1 MATMYLSLG
10 TNLGDRQSNLETAL
24 TLISR
29 KIGTIEAASQLIE
42 TEPWG
47 FDSPNRFMNMAVK
60 VRTILD
66 PFQVLKVTQGIEKDM
81 GRTEKSMDKVYHDRV
96 IDIDILLYDDMI
108 LNTEKLTIPHPL
120 MHKRMFVIKPL
131 AEIAQDVMHPILHR
145 TIRQLSDKME

>member
-24 TLISR
+24 TLICR
-29 KIGTIEAASQLIE
+29 KIGTIEAASQVIE

-60 VRTILD
+60 VKTDLD
-66 PFQVLKVTQGIEKDM
+66 PFQALKVTQGIEKDM

-145 TIRQLSDKME
+145 TIRQLSDEME

>member
-66 PFQVLKVTQGIEKDM
+66 PFQALKVTQGIEKDM

>member
-66 PFQVLKVTQGIEKDM
+66 PFQALKVTQGIEKDM

-96 IDIDILLYDDMI
+96 IDIDILLYDDLI

-120 MHKRMFVIKPL
+120 MHKRMFVIEPL
-131 AEIAQDVMHPILHR
+131 AEIAPDVIHPLLHR
-145 TIRQLSDKME
+145 TIRRLSDEMK